1 MAYTYRNKAVKGI
14 NQNVTASS
22 GASSAQQHASNYNQ
36 QIKNTPS
43 YNGGAYANRINQIA
57 DDILNN
63 RKNYSF
69 GGEQAMSQFAMDYSA
84 LSGLG
89 VAGAKADTDRLTGGY
104 VNSGSQAIADQY
116 RNNYVNPL
124 EQMEITQNIGQTGKQ
139 NQLDAGGML
148 NNANDTA
155 LAQYQ
160 DRMNSLM
167 NGRDLAE
174 SAYQSIYGNDIDMAN
189 ARQNA
194 LNELM
199 GIESD
204 LNYSKD
210 NLKQSKLEADQDYE
224 LAKLALIASASK
236 SSGGGSRGGRSR
248 GSRSKKSSSSFNSSW
263 LTDDTSSAKSKKDD
277 VESIDLIP
285 KKELLALGYGPI
297 SSKELEKLIKKGDV
311 AVSQDKNGNLHVERL
326 TAAKSPSRLMFGRD
340 NLAGVQKKNKVGL
353 PLNITTM
360 KDNGKVQTQIAN
372 FAGSSV
378 SKGERR
384 TKKAAK
390 KAEKEKKKANKSK

>member
-36 QIKNTPS
+36 QIENTPS

-104 VNSGSQAIADQY
+104 ANSGSQAISDQY

-139 NQLDAGGML
+139 NQLDVGGML

-160 DRMNSLM
+160 DRMDALM
-167 NGRDLAE
+167 NGRDFSRKVRISLYTATT
-174 SAYQSIYGNDIDMAN
+174 
-189 ARQNA
+189 
-194 LNELM
+194 
-199 GIESD
+199 
-204 LNYSKD
+204 
-210 NLKQSKLEADQDYE
+210 
-224 LAKLALIASASK
+224 LI
-236 SSGGGSRGGRSR
+236 
-248 GSRSKKSSSSFNSSW
+248 W
-263 LTDDTSSAKSKKDD
+263 QT
-277 VESIDLIP
+277 
-285 KKELLALGYGPI
+285 
-297 SSKELEKLIKKGDV
+297 
-311 AVSQDKNGNLHVERL
+311 QDKTHSMN
-326 TAAKSPSRLMFGRD
+326 
-340 NLAGVQKKNKVGL
+340 
-353 PLNITTM
+353 
-360 KDNGKVQTQIAN
+360 
-372 FAGSSV
+372 
-378 SKGERR
+378 
-384 TKKAAK
+384 
-390 KAEKEKKKANKSK
+390 